1 MSSIYIY
8 CISGVRCSGHQ
19 VKSNM
24 VAMEALSYGYVIIT
38 LLHWE
43 FICSGSKMY
52 FIITIYLPIGIY
64 NFCVPDVCPK
74 KLIMYVY
81 IYVQYSNNTA
91 VRWTCPVH
99 SNLIRITH
107 GITVLSM
114 NKICEH
120 DELHAPNRHT
130 NEMCL
135 YFPLVMVGGS

>member
-81 IYVQYSNNTA
+81 ICTVQQQHSCALDMPSAQQSHTHHPWHYSA
-91 VRWTCPVH
+91 F
-99 SNLIRITH
+99 
-107 GITVLSM
+107 
-114 NKICEH
+114 
-120 DELHAPNRHT
+120 
-130 NEMCL
+130 NE
-135 YFPLVMVGGS
+135 